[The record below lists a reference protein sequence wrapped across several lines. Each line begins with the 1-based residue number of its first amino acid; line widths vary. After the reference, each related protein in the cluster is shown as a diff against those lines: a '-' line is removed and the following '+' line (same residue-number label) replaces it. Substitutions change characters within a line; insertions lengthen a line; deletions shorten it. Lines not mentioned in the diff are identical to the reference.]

1 MEIMYIGAF
10 LLCLALFID
19 NERLSM
25 RVNDLVEEKEKLEQE
40 NQELKKQFEEKESQQ
55 KKFLEYLKNKERQF
69 DIMGD
74 PINSGACLGISRE
87 YKKIIGVKDG
97 KNCI

>member
-25 RVNDLVEEKEKLEQE
+25 RVNDLEEQ
-40 NQELKKQFEEKESQQ
+40 LKK
-55 KKFLEYLKNKERQF
+55 
-69 DIMGD
+69 
-74 PINSGACLGISRE
+74 
-87 YKKIIGVKDG
+87 KDG
-97 KNCI
+97 TNV